1 MSVDFYEIVLLQYFH
16 YYLLG
21 KNDGVYLIGSIGL
34 KFLHKLFKIFLGNS
48 IKYVGNLIFHNFKL
62 TQNSTLRNH
71 PVIQRSFNQQT
82 FHLIS
87 FLTYI
92 FPNFNIN

>member
-34 KFLHKLFKIFLGNS
+34 KLLHKLLKIFFSNS
-48 IKYVGNLIFHNFKL
+48 IKYVGNLIFHNFEL
-62 TQNSTLRNH
+62 T
-71 PVIQRSFNQQT
+71 
-82 FHLIS
+82 
-87 FLTYI
+87 
-92 FPNFNIN
+92 